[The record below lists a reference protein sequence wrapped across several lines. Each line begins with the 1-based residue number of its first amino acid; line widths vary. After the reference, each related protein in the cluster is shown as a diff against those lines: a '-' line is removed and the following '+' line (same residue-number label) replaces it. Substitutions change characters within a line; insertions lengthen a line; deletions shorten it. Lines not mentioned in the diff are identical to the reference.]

1 MVDLTMSI
9 FEFLTFFLIFW
20 HPWVC
25 VRSDLKQIWAL
36 PSAMQKEKKFFVTL
50 KTSSSFSLWESL
62 LLQGLDASITF
73 QVFFLLVLY
82 QQDWLVEEEKKH
94 VSCCKSMCMWKYLLL
109 LSGAYCLEAVRPSC
123 NLHCGQIRKKDPESK
138 PFLDLKNMSGCLF
151 HGSRRLS
158 SWRSHATLYS
168 SSSAPSN
175 LQLPITDDAILDFVF
190 HYIRYLFL
198 ELAIVCCTILHR
210 NKPAY
215 PSKTNTCWI
224 LKPCPLFDQSINI
237 NFLGLLAS
245 FYHEAH
251 KEVCRLA

>member
-1 MVDLTMSI
+1 
-9 FEFLTFFLIFW
+9 
-20 HPWVC
+20 
-25 VRSDLKQIWAL
+25 
-36 PSAMQKEKKFFVTL
+36 
-50 KTSSSFSLWESL
+50 
-62 LLQGLDASITF
+62 
-73 QVFFLLVLY
+73 
-82 QQDWLVEEEKKH
+82 
-94 VSCCKSMCMWKYLLL
+94 MCMWKYLLL

-224 LKPCPLFDQSINI
+224 LKPCPLFDQSQTSI
-237 NFLGLLAS
+237 FLDYWLLFTTKPTRKSVVWRSSVDSGTVEGLKIWS
-245 FYHEAH
+245 CTYQ
-251 KEVCRLA
+251 